1 MPLVNSDRNRIVYVV
16 VGVLQFARAVQFALL
31 EHVRI
36 VDAPSLQRVVAGWH
50 VTAQSYC
57 RHLR

>member
-16 VGVLQFARAVQFALL
+16 VGVVQFARAVQFALL

-50 VTAQSYC
+50 VTA
-57 RHLR
+57 